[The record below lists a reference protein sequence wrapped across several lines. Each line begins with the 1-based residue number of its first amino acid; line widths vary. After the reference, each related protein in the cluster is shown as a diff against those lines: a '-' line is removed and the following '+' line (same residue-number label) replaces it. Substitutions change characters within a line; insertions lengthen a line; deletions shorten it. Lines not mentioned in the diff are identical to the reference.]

1 LPSSCL
7 SCKYSPLQEHH
18 ASRLRKDNENRF
30 LVIFPALF
38 QLILSRIAIPILSAE
53 LSDATPSQVNLSLA
67 ASIKIPLGLTVRL
80 DPVNL
85 NLVEAS
91 MDTNQPYALL
101 SFPTQKLHG
110 NAGIGVVN
118 QTTPLLNLTLWQGF
132 LEQVLYQ
139 PKAFLSFRS
148 KVEMHLAA
156 LHCNIH
162 FNKDIAITGMFPYTS
177 ASRRFTNH
185 TNGFLAG
192 VNNFSGI
199 AIQDPKLVLPP
210 EADGTNLLA
219 NVLLPNPSVISLGA
233 VSCIR
238 RCILSPSLS

>member
-1 LPSSCL
+1 
-7 SCKYSPLQEHH
+7 
-18 ASRLRKDNENRF
+18 
-30 LVIFPALF
+30 
-38 QLILSRIAIPILSAE
+38 
-53 LSDATPSQVNLSLA
+53 
-67 ASIKIPLGLTVRL
+67 
-80 DPVNL
+80 
-85 NLVEAS
+85 

-162 FNKDIAITGMFPYTS
+162 FNKDIAITGMSPYTS
-177 ASRRFTNH
+177 ASRRVH
-185 TNGFLAG
+185 K
-192 VNNFSGI
+192 
-199 AIQDPKLVLPP
+199 PY
-210 EADGTNLLA
+210 
-219 NVLLPNPSVISLGA
+219 
-233 VSCIR
+233 
-238 RCILSPSLS
+238 